1 MTSSSDTTL
10 GPLGTAEHA
19 SRVGANLHVR
29 PDGVGLRIGI
39 ACGTFNGG
47 VTNRL
52 LDGVLTALKET
63 GVARGDITVAWAPG
77 AFELPLVA
85 QRFATTGADAVICL
99 GAVIRGDTPHFEYV
113 AGECAAGITRVSLDT
128 STPVIFGVL
137 TVDTVD
143 QALERCQEGPSN
155 KGYEAGLTAVEMVTL
170 LRRPEM
176 R

>member
-1 MTSSSDTTL
+1 MTSSDETQL
-10 GPLGTAEHA
+10 GPEGTALHA
-19 SRVGANLHVR
+19 ARVGVNLQVK
-29 PDGVGLRIGI
+29 PLGAGLRIGI

-52 LDGVLTALKET
+52 LDGALVALRET
-63 GVARGDITVAWAPG
+63 GVAREDVAVAWAPG

-85 QRFATTGADAVICL
+85 KAFCARGVDAVICL

-113 AGECAAGITRVSLDT
+113 AGACATGITEVAL
-128 STPVIFGVL
+128 STGIPVIFGVL

-143 QALERCQEGPSN
+143 QALERCVEGRSN
-155 KGYEAGLTAVEMVTL
+155 KGYEVGLTAVEMATL
-170 LRRPEM
+170 LAHSEM